1 MRPSLLGLMAL
12 AACQPGPSGPVTE
25 TGALEPGDLRLAS
38 GEFYDG
44 FSIQAR
50 EGQWIRVEVVAEG
63 FDPYLILRSPA
74 EEQSEVDD
82 SDESDTRRT
91 EIAVRATES
100 GQWVALVTSFAPAAT
115 GTYSATIEVTDQA
128 PVGAVDASQGPTI
141 EV

>member
-1 MRPSLLGLMAL
+1 MRLILLGLLAL

-25 TGALEPGDLRLAS
+25 TGALEPGDLQLAS

-50 EGQWIRVEVVAEG
+50 EGQWIRVEVVADG

-82 SDESDTRRT
+82 SDASDTSRT
-91 EIAVRATES
+91 QIAVRAGES
-100 GQWVALVTSFAPAAT
+100 GQWVALVTSFAPAST
-115 GTYSATIEVTDQA
+115 GTYSVTIGVTDEP
-128 PVGAVDASQGPTI
+128 PVGVVDDSQGPTI